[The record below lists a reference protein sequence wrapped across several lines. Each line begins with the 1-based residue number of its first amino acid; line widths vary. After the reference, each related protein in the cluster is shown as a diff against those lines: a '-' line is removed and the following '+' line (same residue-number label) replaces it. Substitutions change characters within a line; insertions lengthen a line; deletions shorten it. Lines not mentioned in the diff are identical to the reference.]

1 MEAYERLIRYIGFDT
16 VSDEE
21 SETTP
26 STAKQF
32 DLARELEREMREMGL
47 QDVYLDDH
55 AYVYGK
61 LPATAGYENKTPIGF
76 IAHLD
81 TVTTGK
87 NGPAAYQIVPN
98 YDGGAVALGESGNS
112 LSPEMFPHLKDMV
125 GETLITTDGTMVL
138 GADDKAG
145 IAEILTMCE
154 HLLHSDRP
162 HGPISVCFTPDEEI
176 GHGAALLDL
185 DRFGA
190 RFGYTADGS
199 AVHEIESETFNAA
212 AAKWEIRGVSVH
224 PGSAKDVMVNA
235 ARVATEID
243 HMVPAGERP
252 RDTEGRQGFYHLTD
266 MSGDVSH
273 AKINY
278 IIRDHDAVMFEK
290 RKQVMRDVEKAINER
305 YGAGTAKLT
314 LVDQYRNMAEI
325 IAQYPETV
333 EAAFDAVRSI
343 GLQPVSNPIR
353 GGTDGAQLSF
363 RGLPC
368 PNLGT
373 GGYSFHG
380 PFEHTSVQQMDKAV
394 QVLEAIVDWFAKR

>member
-1 MEAYERLIRYIGFDT
+1 MEAYERLIRYIGIDT

-26 STAKQF
+26 STPCQF
-32 DLARELEREMREMGL
+32 DLARALEREMKEMGL

-61 LPATAGYENKTPIGF
+61 IPATAGLENATKIGF

-87 NGPAAYQIVPN
+87 NGPAQYRMVPD
-98 YDGGAVALGESGNS
+98 YDGGPVALGDSG
-112 LSPEMFPHLKDMV
+112 LTLDPETFPHLKNMV

-154 HLLHSDRP
+154 HLLQSDCP

-185 DRFGA
+185 ERFGA
-190 RFGYTADGS
+190 ELAYTADGS
-199 AVHEIESETFNAA
+199 AVGEIEYETFNAA
-212 AAKWEIRGVSVH
+212 SAKWEIEGVSVH
-224 PGSAKDVMVNA
+224 PGSAKDVMINA

-243 HMVPAGERP
+243 HLLPANERP
-252 RDTEGRQGFYHLTD
+252 RDTEGYQGFYHLTD
-266 MSGDVSH
+266 LAGDVSH
-273 AKINY
+273 AKVQY
-278 IIRDHDAVMFEK
+278 IIRDHDSAHFEE
-290 RKQVMRDVEKAINER
+290 RKEIMRGVEKTINAR
-305 YGAGTAKLT
+305 YGAQVAKVT
-314 LVDQYRNMAEI
+314 ITDQYRNMRQVIEEH
-325 IAQYPETV
+325 PEVV
-333 EAAFDAVRSI
+333 EAARAAIRGV
-343 GLQPVSNPIR
+343 GLEPVSNPIR

-380 PFEHTSVQQMDKAV
+380 PYEHISAQQMDKAV
-394 QVLEAIVDWFAKR
+394 RVLEGIVDWFAKR

>member
-61 LPATAGYENKTPIGF
+61 LPATPGYEGKTPIGF

-87 NGPAAYQIVPN
+87 NGPAAYQIVPD
-98 YDGGAVALGESGNS
+98 YDGGAVALGDSGNS
-112 LSPEMFPHLKDMV
+112 LTPEMFPHLKNMV

-145 IAEILTMCE
+145 IAETLTMCE
-154 HLLHSDRP
+154 HLLRGDRP

-185 DRFGA
+185 ERLGA
-190 RFGYTADGS
+190 KLGYTVDGS
-199 AVHEIESETFNAA
+199 AVNEVESETFNAA
-212 AAKWEIRGVSVH
+212 AAKWEITGVSVH
-224 PGSAKDVMVNA
+224 PGSAKDVMINA

-243 HMVPAGERP
+243 HMVPGNERP

-266 MSGDVSH
+266 MSGDVTA
-273 AKINY
+273 AKMQY

-290 RKQVMRDVEKAINER
+290 RKQTMRDVEKTINER
-305 YGAGTAKLT
+305 YGEGTAKLT
-314 LVDQYRNMAEI
+314 LIDQYRNMAEI
-325 IAQYPETV
+325 IAQHPETV
-333 EAAFDAVRSI
+333 EAAFDAIRSI

-373 GGYSFHG
+373 GGDSFHG
-380 PFEHTSVQQMDKAV
+380 PYEHISVQQMDKAV
-394 QVLEAIVDWFAKR
+394 QVLEAIVDWFAAR

>member
-21 SETTP
+21 SQTTP
-26 STAKQF
+26 TTACQF
-32 DLARELEREMREMGL
+32 DLARYLENEMREMGL

-61 LPATAGYENKTPIGF
+61 IPATAGMEEKRAIGF

-87 NGPAAYQIVPN
+87 NGPAQYRLVPD
-98 YDGGAVALGESGNS
+98 YDGGAVELGDSG
-112 LSPEMFPHLKDMV
+112 LKLDPETFPHLKSMK

-145 IAEILTMCE
+145 IAEIMTLCQR
-154 HLLHSDRP
+154 LLADGRP
-162 HGPISVCFTPDEEI
+162 HGPVSVCFTPDEEV

-185 DRFGA
+185 ERFGA
-190 RFGYTADGS
+190 ELAYTADGS
-199 AVHEIESETFNAA
+199 AVGEIEYETFNAA
-212 AAKWEIRGVSVH
+212 SAKWEIEGVSVH
-224 PGSAKDVMVNA
+224 PGSAKGVMINA
-235 ARVATEID
+235 AHMAAEID
-243 HMVPAGERP
+243 ALLPQDQRP
-252 RDTEGRQGFYHLTD
+252 RDTAGYEGFYHLTE
-266 MSGDVSH
+266 MSGDVSR
-273 AKINY
+273 AKLQY
-278 IIRDHDAVMFEK
+278 IIRDHDRESFER
-290 RKQVMRDVEKAINER
+290 RKGIMKSLERIINDR
-305 YGAGTAKLT
+305 YGADVARVTIA
-314 LVDQYRNMAEI
+314 DQYRNMGEVI
-325 IAQYPETV
+325 DRHPEVV
-333 EAAFDAVRSI
+333 EAARDAIRSV
-343 GLQPVSNPIR
+343 GLEPVSNPIR

-380 PFEHTSVQQMDKAV
+380 PYEHISVQQMDKAV
-394 QVLEAIVDWFAKR
+394 QVLEAIVDWFARQ

>member
-61 LPATAGYENKTPIGF
+61 LPATPGYEGKTPIGF

-87 NGPAAYQIVPN
+87 NGPAAYQIVPD
-98 YDGGAVALGESGNS
+98 YDGGAVALGDSGNS
-112 LSPEMFPHLKDMV
+112 LTPEMFPHLKNMV

-145 IAEILTMCE
+145 IAETLTMCE
-154 HLLHSDRP
+154 HLLRGDRP

-185 DRFGA
+185 ERFGA
-190 RFGYTADGS
+190 KLGYTVDGS
-199 AVHEIESETFNAA
+199 AVNEVESETFNAA
-212 AAKWEIRGVSVH
+212 AAKWEITGVSVH
-224 PGSAKDVMVNA
+224 PGSAKDVMINA

-243 HMVPAGERP
+243 HMVPGNERP

-273 AKINY
+273 AKLQY
-278 IIRDHDAVMFEK
+278 IIRDHDAGMFEK
-290 RKQVMRDVEKAINER
+290 RKQVMRDIEKAINER
-305 YGAGTAKLT
+305 YGAGTARLT

-325 IAQYPETV
+325 IAQHPETV
-333 EAAFDAVRSI
+333 EAAFDAIRSI

-373 GGYSFHG
+373 GGDSFHG
-380 PFEHTSVQQMDKAV
+380 PYEHISVQQMDKAV
-394 QVLEAIVDWFAKR
+394 QVLEAVVDWFAAR

>member
-1 MEAYERLIRYIGFDT
+1 MEAYERLIRYIGIDT

-26 STAKQF
+26 STPCQF
-32 DLARELEREMREMGL
+32 DLARALEREMKEMGL

-61 LPATAGYENKTPIGF
+61 IPATAGLENATKIGF

-87 NGPAAYQIVPN
+87 NGPAQYRMVPD
-98 YDGGAVALGESGNS
+98 YDGGPVALGDSG
-112 LSPEMFPHLKDMV
+112 LTLDPETFPHLKNMV

-154 HLLHSDRP
+154 HLLQSDCP

-185 DRFGA
+185 ERFGA
-190 RFGYTADGS
+190 ELAYTADGS
-199 AVHEIESETFNAA
+199 AVGEIEYETFNAA
-212 AAKWEIRGVSVH
+212 SAKWEIEGVSVH
-224 PGSAKDVMVNA
+224 PGSAKDVMINA

-243 HMVPAGERP
+243 HLLPANERP
-252 RDTEGRQGFYHLTD
+252 RDTEGYQGFYHLTD
-266 MSGDVSH
+266 LAGDVSH
-273 AKINY
+273 AKVQY
-278 IIRDHDAVMFEK
+278 IIRDHDSARFEE
-290 RKQVMRDVEKAINER
+290 RKEIMRGVEKTINAR
-305 YGAGTAKLT
+305 YGAQVAKVT
-314 LVDQYRNMAEI
+314 ITDQYRNMRQVIEEH
-325 IAQYPETV
+325 PEVV
-333 EAAFDAVRSI
+333 EAARAAIRGV
-343 GLQPVSNPIR
+343 GLEPVSNPIR

-380 PFEHTSVQQMDKAV
+380 PYEHISAQQMDKAV
-394 QVLEAIVDWFAKR
+394 RVLEGIVDWFAKR

>member
-1 MEAYERLIRYIGFDT
+1 MEAYERLIRYIGIDT

-26 STAKQF
+26 STPCQF
-32 DLARELEREMREMGL
+32 DLARALEREMKEMGL

-61 LPATAGYENKTPIGF
+61 IPATAGLENATKIGF

-87 NGPAAYQIVPN
+87 NGPAQYRMVPD
-98 YDGGAVALGESGNS
+98 YDGGPVALGDSG
-112 LSPEMFPHLKDMV
+112 LTLDPETFPHLKNMV

-154 HLLHSDRP
+154 HLLQSDCP

-185 DRFGA
+185 ERFGA
-190 RFGYTADGS
+190 ELAYTADGS
-199 AVHEIESETFNAA
+199 AVGEIEYETFNAA
-212 AAKWEIRGVSVH
+212 SAKWEIEGVSVH
-224 PGSAKDVMVNA
+224 PGSAKDVMINA

-243 HMVPAGERP
+243 HLLPANERP
-252 RDTEGRQGFYHLTD
+252 RDTEGYQGFYHLTD
-266 MSGDVSH
+266 LAGDVSH
-273 AKINY
+273 AKVQY
-278 IIRDHDAVMFEK
+278 IIRDHDSARFEE
-290 RKQVMRDVEKAINER
+290 RKEIMRGVEKTINAR
-305 YGAGTAKLT
+305 YGAQVAKVT
-314 LVDQYRNMAEI
+314 ITDQYRNMRQVIEEH
-325 IAQYPETV
+325 PEVV
-333 EAAFDAVRSI
+333 EAARAAIRGV
-343 GLQPVSNPIR
+343 GLEPVSNPIR

-380 PFEHTSVQQMDKAV
+380 P
-394 QVLEAIVDWFAKR
+394 

>member
-1 MEAYERLIRYIGFDT
+1 
-16 VSDEE
+16 
-21 SETTP
+21 
-26 STAKQF
+26 
-32 DLARELEREMREMGL
+32 MREMGL
-47 QDVYLDDH
+47 QDVYGDDH

-61 LPATAGYENKTPIGF
+61 IPATPGYEAKTPIGF

-87 NGPAAYQIVPN
+87 RGPSAYQIIPD
-98 YDGGAVALGESGNS
+98 YDGGAIPLGESGSS
-112 LSPEMFPHLKDMV
+112 LTPEMFPHLKSMV
-125 GETLITTDGTMVL
+125 GETIITTDGTMVL

-145 IAEILTMCE
+145 VAEILTMCE
-154 HLLHSDRP
+154 HLLRGNQP

-185 DRFGA
+185 ERFGA
-190 RFGYTADGS
+190 ELGYTVDGS
-199 AVHEIESETFNAA
+199 AVHEVESETFNAA
-212 AAKWEIRGVSVH
+212 GAKWEIHGVSVH

-243 HMVPAGERP
+243 QMLPGNERP
-252 RDTEGRQGFYHLTD
+252 RDTEGRQGFYHLTE
-266 MSGDVSH
+266 MSGDVSY
-273 AKINY
+273 ARMQY
-278 IIRDHDAVMFEK
+278 IIRDHDAGLFEQ
-290 RKQVMRDVEKAINER
+290 RKQVMRDVEKAINAR
-305 YGAGTAKLT
+305 YGEGTAKLT
-314 LVDQYRNMAEI
+314 LVDQYRNMAEV

-333 EAAFDAVRSI
+333 EAAFAAVRSV
-343 GLQPVSNPIR
+343 GLEPVSNPIR

-394 QVLEAIVDWFAKR
+394 QVLEAVVDWFARR

>member
-16 VSDEE
+16 ASDEE

-26 STAKQF
+26 STPCQF
-32 DLARELEREMREMGL
+32 DLARALEKEMREMGL
-47 QDVYLDDH
+47 QDVYMDDH

-61 LPATAGYENKTPIGF
+61 IPATAGMENVTKIGF

-87 NGPAAYQIVPN
+87 NGPAQYRLVPD
-98 YDGGAVALGESGNS
+98 YDGGTVALGDSD
-112 LSPEMFPHLKDMV
+112 LHLDPETFPHLKNMV

-154 HLLHSDRP
+154 HLLADGRP
-162 HGPISVCFTPDEEI
+162 HGAISVCFTPDEEI

-185 DRFGA
+185 ERFGA
-190 RFGYTADGS
+190 ELAYTADGS
-199 AVHEIESETFNAA
+199 AVGEIEYETFNAA
-212 AAKWEIRGVSVH
+212 AAKWEIQGVSVH
-224 PGSAKDVMVNA
+224 PGSAKDVMINA
-235 ARVATEID
+235 AHVAAEID
-243 HMVPAGERP
+243 QLLPGDERP
-252 RDTEGRQGFYHLTD
+252 RDTEGYQGFYHLTD
-266 MSGDVSH
+266 MAGDVSH
-273 AKINY
+273 AKVQY
-278 IIRDHDAVMFEK
+278 IIRDHDSARFEE
-290 RKQVMRDVEKAINER
+290 RKEVMRGVEKTINAR
-305 YGAGTAKLT
+305 YGADVAKVT
-314 LVDQYRNMAEI
+314 ITDQYRNMRQVIEEH
-325 IAQYPETV
+325 PEVV
-333 EAAFDAVRSI
+333 EAARDAIRSV
-343 GLQPVSNPIR
+343 GMEPVSNPIR

-380 PFEHTSVQQMDKAV
+380 PYEHISVQQMDKAV
-394 QVLEAIVDWFAKR
+394 RVLEAIVDWFVQR

>member
-1 MEAYERLIRYIGFDT
+1 MDAYERLIRYIGIDT

-26 STAKQF
+26 STPCQF
-32 DLARELEREMREMGL
+32 DLARALEREMKEMGL

-61 LPATAGYENKTPIGF
+61 IPATAGLENATKIGF

-87 NGPAAYQIVPN
+87 NGPAQYRMVPD
-98 YDGGAVALGESGNS
+98 YDGGPVALGDSG
-112 LSPEMFPHLKDMV
+112 LTLDPETFPHLKNMV

-154 HLLHSDRP
+154 HLLQSDCP

-185 DRFGA
+185 ERFGA
-190 RFGYTADGS
+190 ELAYTADGS
-199 AVHEIESETFNAA
+199 AVGEIEYETFNAA
-212 AAKWEIRGVSVH
+212 SAKWEIEGVSVH
-224 PGSAKDVMVNA
+224 PGSAKDVMINA

-243 HMVPAGERP
+243 HLLPANERP
-252 RDTEGRQGFYHLTD
+252 RDTEGYQGFYHLTD
-266 MSGDVSH
+266 LAGDVSH
-273 AKINY
+273 AKVQY
-278 IIRDHDAVMFEK
+278 IIRDHDSARFEE
-290 RKQVMRDVEKAINER
+290 RKEIMRGVEKTINAR
-305 YGAGTAKLT
+305 YGAQVAKVT
-314 LVDQYRNMAEI
+314 ITDQYRNMRQVIEEH
-325 IAQYPETV
+325 PEVV
-333 EAAFDAVRSI
+333 EAARAAIRGV
-343 GLQPVSNPIR
+343 GLEPVSNPIR

-380 PFEHTSVQQMDKAV
+380 PYEHISAQQMDKAV
-394 QVLEAIVDWFAKR
+394 RVLEGIVDWFAKR

>member
-1 MEAYERLIRYIGFDT
+1 MEAYERLIRYIGIDT

-26 STAKQF
+26 STPCQF
-32 DLARELEREMREMGL
+32 DLARALESEMRDMGL

-61 LPATAGYENKTPIGF
+61 IPATAGMEHVKRIGF

-87 NGPAAYQIVPN
+87 NGPAQYQMVPD
-98 YDGGAVALGESGNS
+98 YDGGAVALGTSG
-112 LSPEMFPHLKDMV
+112 LTLDPEMFPHLKNMV

-185 DRFGA
+185 ERFGA
-190 RFGYTADGS
+190 ELAYTADGS
-199 AVHEIESETFNAA
+199 AVGEIEYETFNAA
-212 AAKWEIRGVSVH
+212 SAKWDIEGVSVH
-224 PGSAKDVMVNA
+224 PGSAKDVMINA

-243 HMVPAGERP
+243 HMLPGNERP
-252 RDTEGRQGFYHLTD
+252 RDTEGYEGFYHLTD
-266 MSGDVSH
+266 LSGDVSH
-273 AKINY
+273 ARMQY
-278 IIRDHDAVMFEK
+278 IIRDHDSARFEE
-290 RKQVMRDVEKAINER
+290 RKETMRRVEQAINER
-305 YGAGTAKLT
+305 YGAAVAKVT
-314 LVDQYRNMAEI
+314 IADQYRNMRQVIE
-325 IAQYPETV
+325 QHPEVV
-333 EAAFDAVRSI
+333 EAAQAAIRSV
-343 GLQPVSNPIR
+343 GLEPVSNPIR

-380 PFEHTSVQQMDKAV
+380 PYEHISAQQMDKAV
-394 QVLEAIVDWFAKR
+394 RVLEGIVDWFARR

>member
-26 STAKQF
+26 STACQF
-32 DLARELEREMREMGL
+32 DLARALESEMREMGL

-61 LPATAGYENKTPIGF
+61 LPATPGMETVTPLGF

-81 TVTTGK
+81 TVTIGK
-87 NGPAAYQIVPN
+87 NGPAQYRLVPD
-98 YDGGAVALGESGNS
+98 YDGGIVPLGDSG
-112 LSPEMFPHLKDMV
+112 LMLDPETFPHLKSMV

-145 IAEILTMCE
+145 VAEIMTLCE
-154 HLLHSDRP
+154 HLLRGDRP
-162 HGPISVCFTPDEEI
+162 HGPVSVCFTPDEEI

-185 DRFGA
+185 ERFGA
-190 RFGYTADGS
+190 ALAYTADGS
-199 AVHEIESETFNAA
+199 AVGEIEYETFNAA
-212 AAKWEIRGVSVH
+212 SAKWEIQGVSVH
-224 PGSAKDVMVNA
+224 PGSAKDVMINA
-235 ARVATEID
+235 AHVAAEID
-243 HMVPAGERP
+243 HLLPQDQRP
-252 RDTEGRQGFYHLTD
+252 RDTEGYEGFYHLTD
-266 MSGDVSH
+266 LAGDVSR
-273 AKINY
+273 ARAQY
-278 IIRDHDAVMFEK
+278 IIRDHDARRFEQ
-290 RKQVMRDVEKAINER
+290 RKEIMRSVEQVINDR
-305 YGAGTAKLT
+305 YGAQVAKVT
-314 LVDQYRNMAEI
+314 IADQYRNMREVVEDCP
-325 IAQYPETV
+325 QVV
-333 EAAFDAVRSI
+333 EAARDAIRSV
-343 GLQPVSNPIR
+343 GLEPVSNPIR

-380 PFEHTSVQQMDKAV
+380 PYEHISVQQMDKAV
-394 QVLEAIVDWFAKR
+394 RVLEAIVDWFGRQ